1 VETTRKNHGT
11 GISITAF
18 LVAVVVSLAYY
29 QFVYVPEVNTKPY
42 FPDAILHPKES
53 VQVKIVEGAA
63 IKSNPQN
70 FVPKVVRGIIG
81 MSNRIVWTNMDSTT
95 SHTVTSDNG
104 YVDVISGKFDSTN
117 QLSSLISPGKTF
129 AFTFT
134 KVGEYAYHCEPHPHM
149 QGKVEIVENFS

>member
-1 VETTRKNHGT
+1 VETARKNHGA
-11 GISITAF
+11 GISIMAF
-18 LVAVVVSLAYY
+18 LVAVVMSLAYY
-29 QFVYVPEVNTKPY
+29 QFVYIPEANTKPY
-42 FPDAILHPKES
+42 FSDAILHPMQS
-53 VQVKIVEGAA
+53 VQVKIAEGAA